1 MTPRHPRDGDP
12 LDREVDEA
20 LALANESPPA
30 PERPAPSGQ
39 EEHWADVALDL
50 ANGRPDPPVPERS
63 RGESGDPTGTDWVE
77 TALDLAH
84 GRSGKQRKSR
94 DPAGGEMA
102 GGDGAGRD
110 RAGRDRAG
118 RDRAGRDKTGR
129 DKTGADRPGGTGSLD
144 DDVSMWRASL
154 GQPTSGGTSARNTRS
169 RGPAPQA
176 PRPKRTPGAPGSH
189 PHPHPHPQRTPSTPG
204 TPASHPHAHSPMT
217 EPHHSPTPW
226 PDARAIAARAAVKEA
241 AHTAPVMLP
250 LSEALGQVLAAPLAA
265 LTDLPPFDTSAMDGW
280 ALSGPGPW
288 RLPTDEEN
296 QGHGILAGHGEA
308 APLPDGHAVRIA
320 TGARVPP
327 GATAVLRSE
336 YGTDAGDGWLH
347 ASPAHPVVLG
357 QDIRT
362 RGQECRSGDQLLP
375 AGTLVTPA
383 VLGLAA
389 AAGYDELPT
398 VRRPRVEVLV
408 LGDEL
413 LTEGLP
419 YDGRIRD
426 ALGPMV
432 GPWLR
437 ALGAELSGTR
447 RLADEADAVYA
458 AVAESSAD
466 VVVTTGG
473 TAAGPLDHVHP
484 TLRRLGAELLVDGVA
499 VRPGH
504 PMLLARLAPVGPER
518 EGSGPEDAEPGSPE
532 PGGPGPGSPGR
543 GSPAPG
549 SPGPGSREPGSSG
562 SGSRE
567 PGSPG
572 RGSPGPRKPE
582 PGNSGPARPESSGNA
597 ESPRGAEGRRSPSG
611 PARHLVGLPGN
622 PLAAVSGLL
631 TLAEPL
637 LRTLTGRPAPA
648 PGPAPLAEAVQGH
661 PRDTRLVPVAFRQD
675 MAVPLRFNGPAMLRG
690 IAVADGLAVIPP
702 GGAKRGAEVEVL
714 DLPWSA
720 SATGQATDT
729 DPAADRSAGRPA
741 GGAADRSADRAA
753 DRQGGRAADRQ
764 GGRATGRVTDRRAT
778 GRVTGR
784 HATGREDDEDIS
796 PQEGP
801 A

>member
-1 MTPRHPRDGDP
+1 MNPPHRSP
-12 LDREVDEA
+12 L
-20 LALANESPPA
+20 S
-30 PERPAPSGQ
+30 
-39 EEHWADVALDL
+39 
-50 ANGRPDPPVPERS
+50 
-63 RGESGDPTGTDWVE
+63 
-77 TALDLAH
+77 
-84 GRSGKQRKSR
+84 
-94 DPAGGEMA
+94 
-102 GGDGAGRD
+102 
-110 RAGRDRAG
+110 
-118 RDRAGRDKTGR
+118 
-129 DKTGADRPGGTGSLD
+129 
-144 DDVSMWRASL
+144 
-154 GQPTSGGTSARNTRS
+154 
-169 RGPAPQA
+169 
-176 PRPKRTPGAPGSH
+176 
-189 PHPHPHPQRTPSTPG
+189 
-204 TPASHPHAHSPMT
+204 
-217 EPHHSPTPW
+217 W

-241 AHTAPVMLP
+241 VHAAPVMRP
-250 LSEALGQVLAAPLAA
+250 LFEALGQVLAAPLAA

-288 RLPTDEEN
+288 RLPTGTED
-296 QGHGILAGHGEA
+296 QDHQGILAGHGET

-347 ASPAHPVVLG
+347 ASAAHPVVLG

-419 YDGRIRD
+419 HDGRIRD

-437 ALGAELSGTR
+437 ALGAEVLGTR
-447 RLADEADAVYA
+447 RLADEADVVYA

-473 TAAGPLDHVHP
+473 TAAGPVDHVHP

-504 PMLLARLAPVGPER
+504 PMLLARLARANR
-518 EGSGPEDAEPGSPE
+518 ESSGNRENPGSPE
-532 PGGPGPGSPGR
+532 NAEAPKTVGP
-543 GSPAPG
+543 PAP
-549 SPGPGSREPGSSG
+549 PAPPERPSR
-562 SGSRE
+562 
-567 PGSPG
+567 
-572 RGSPGPRKPE
+572 
-582 PGNSGPARPESSGNA
+582 
-597 ESPRGAEGRRSPSG
+597 

-637 LRTLTGRPAPA
+637 LRTLTGRPAPD
-648 PGPAPLAEAVQGH
+648 PGPAPLAEAVQVH
-661 PRDTRLVPVAFRQD
+661 PRDTRLVPVTFRQD
-675 MAVPLRFNGPAMLRG
+675 AAVPLRFNGPAMLRG
-690 IAVADGLAVIPP
+690 IAAADGLAVIPP
-702 GGAKRGAEVEVL
+702 GGAKRGTEVDVL

-720 SATGQATDT
+720 SAAEQSSHADQARQRTAQ
-729 DPAADRSAGRPA
+729 AADG
-741 GGAADRSADRAA
+741 
-753 DRQGGRAADRQ
+753 
-764 GGRATGRVTDRRAT
+764 
-778 GRVTGR
+778 
-784 HATGREDDEDIS
+784 EDIS